1 MKNRRLPAEVLK
13 GLYLAAMF
21 FVVLMPFAFIFYR
34 ALTTRTAWGTYF
46 SGLKYYFE
54 IPPGYWM
61 ALHNSLLVGAAT
73 SFTDFLIALPVAYII
88 SRYRFPGRKLLATL
102 FVVPM
107 FTPDVVAGIGLM
119 LTYYLNYG
127 LYGTWLGTILGLA
140 SISYPMMFIP
150 LAVSIKVLDPV
161 YEEAALTLGAN
172 PLQVLFKVV
181 LPLIGPGIYAGF
193 FLTFV
198 WSINDYLLPL
208 FITGPGLD
216 LMATKLYSDVRW
228 WGLLGRVAAE
238 ASLLQLVSFA
248 VMLIYLKTVGKRL
261 RGFTF

>member
-1 MKNRRLPAEVLK
+1 MKVSEVGKEALK
-13 GLYLAAMF
+13 DFYLLIMF
-21 FVVLMPFAFIFYR
+21 FLVLTPFASIFYR
-34 ALTTRTAWGTYF
+34 ALTTRTAWGTFF

-54 IPPGYWM
+54 IPLGYWIS
-61 ALHNSLLVGAAT
+61 LRNSLLVGGAT
-73 SFTDFLIALPVAYII
+73 ALVDFVVALPVAYVI
-88 SRYRFPGRKLLATL
+88 SRYKFPGRKLLATM
-102 FVVPM
+102 FIVPM

-119 LTYYLNYG
+119 LAYYLNYG

-140 SISYPMMFIP
+140 SISYPMMLIP

-238 ASLLQLVSFA
+238 ASLLQLVSFG
-248 VMLIYLKTVGKRL
+248 VMLIYLKTVGKKL
-261 RGFTF
+261 GGFAF